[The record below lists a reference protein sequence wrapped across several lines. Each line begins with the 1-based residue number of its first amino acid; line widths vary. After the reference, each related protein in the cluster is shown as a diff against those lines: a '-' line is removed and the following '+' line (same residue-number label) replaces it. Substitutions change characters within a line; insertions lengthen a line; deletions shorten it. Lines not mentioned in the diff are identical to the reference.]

1 MNINIM
7 GFMRDDTLLFAK
19 AMADDTRQEIMS
31 HLCCAWLNVN
41 DLVDKLG
48 GKVKQPTASHHLKI
62 LEEAGL
68 VHIRQEGKFRYY
80 SLNQERVTLCCG
92 LLMQTFA
99 PESTHTLVP
108 LDQITVRG
116 E

>member
-1 MNINIM
+1 MM
-7 GFMRDDTLLFAK
+7 DDTVLFAK

-48 GKVKQPTASHHLKI
+48 GKVKQPTVSHHLKI

-68 VHIRQEGKFRYY
+68 VDVRQEGKFRYY
-80 SLNQERVTLCCG
+80 ALNQERVTVCCG
-92 LLMQTFA
+92 MLMRTFA
-99 PESTHTLVP
+99 PESSHTLVP
-108 LDQITVRG
+108 ISEIPVKKD
-116 E
+116 